1 MTNDHVVCDLLMK
14 DGIEGRQD
22 EDAIARACLLT
33 QLAVELGRK
42 RTVLHAPSPVTM
54 NVSDFQI
61 RTTRPASYLSST
73 EP

>member
-14 DGIEGRQD
+14 DGIDGRQD

-42 RTVLHAPSPVTM
+42 RTVLHAPSPCHDERLRL
-54 NVSDFQI
+54 SDKNDAARFI
-61 RTTRPASYLSST
+61 LKFN
-73 EP
+73 